1 MDLFI
6 IDMICDQS
14 KIAFF
19 FFYKD
24 SLKKRH
30 CTKSTGN
37 SALGHPVSDFSGY
50 GSKQKVAR
58 QETGRNSDNLPV
70 LGS

>member
-14 KIAFF
+14 KIV

-24 SLKKRH
+24 SYMKKRH

-37 SALGHPVSDFSGY
+37 SARSRPVSDFSGY
-50 GSKQKVAR
+50 V
-58 QETGRNSDNLPV
+58 
-70 LGS
+70 